1 MINWKLRLRNKTTL
15 LALCATIIA
24 FVYQILGL
32 FGVVPPIT
40 EESITQLV
48 TMLINILAM
57 LGIVVDP
64 TTAGISDSNRALEY
78 EIPYMEGDEINGL

>member
-1 MINWKLRLRNKTTL
+1 MINWKLRLKNKTTL

-64 TTAGISDSNRALEY
+64 TTAGVSDSERALGYAE
-78 EIPYMEGDEINGL
+78 PRAEGDDING